1 VEAGGAREVSSG
13 VVGVEAVGV
22 RAVRRRAWCNHCGCL
37 RAVMVGEQMLVAEW
51 AALRE
56 IVWTES
62 LGGRSAAP
70 RRRRHRLAVDGR
82 AQLQPN
88 SDVVGQCAKAP
99 TSVLKSD

>member
-1 VEAGGAREVSSG
+1 MEAGGAREVSSG

-22 RAVRRRAWCNHCGCL
+22 RAVRRRAWWNHCGCL
-37 RAVMVGEQMLVAEW
+37 RAILFAEQMLVAEW

-56 IVWTES
+56 VVWTES

-70 RRRRHRLAVDGR
+70 RRRRHRR

-88 SDVVGQCAKAP
+88 SDVVGQCAEAP